1 MARKRPTKKQL
12 EMARKY
18 ESAWHYLFHQL
29 SDHRQR
35 AVIDEPLGK
44 ISTEFAREVAKF
56 AETKDCPNIPP
67 TPSLPT
73 GYIK

>member
-18 ESAWHYLFHQL
+18 ESAWHYLYNQL
-29 SDHRQR
+29 SDFRQR
-35 AVIDEPLGK
+35 AVTSEPLGK
-44 ISTEFAREVAKF
+44 ISTEFAKEVAKF
-56 AETKDCPNIPP
+56 AETKDCPDTPP
-67 TPSLPT
+67 IPSLPT